1 MSLLREVFKPLVEN
15 NVAPPARIEFAT
27 ILADQPPQFGVP
39 VIPRQAHRL
48 GQAAVMV
55 DGAKVTQADVAAD
68 NGVIHVID
76 TVIMPK

>member
-1 MSLLREVFKPLVEN
+1 VKID
-15 NVAPPARIEFAT
+15 AAG
-27 ILADQPPQFGVP
+27 D
-39 VIPRQAHRL
+39 
-48 GQAAVMV
+48 AVMV